1 MSPGYRKNNKVKR
14 NRRTTIWH
22 HFLDAHPEYLAR
34 HYWWAYLWRFGVW
47 FFDHQPIINAIL
59 FGQYQTL
66 KKQALQACMTNRPK
80 GRLLQLTCV
89 YGSLTPSLIKSMK
102 KDEDL
107 YLMDVADVQLDA
119 TRKKLNNKEKS
130 RLLATRMNAEHLAY
144 CDDAFSTILM
154 FFLLHELPA
163 DARERTLNETLRVLQ
178 PGGRLVVTEYGQ
190 YPRQHFLCRF
200 WPMRILLLRLEPFLG
215 DFWHRNLF
223 AMLRRHAK
231 THNKTLRLVDEFH
244 CFSRFYR
251 VCVFEVNSPDDE

>member
-1 MSPGYRKNNKVKR
+1 MSPGYRKNNRVKR
-14 NRRTTIWH
+14 NRPTTIWH

-59 FGQYQTL
+59 FGQYQSL
-66 KKQALQACMTNRPK
+66 KQQALQACMTNRPK

-102 KDEDL
+102 DDDL

-119 TRKKLNNKEKS
+119 TRRKLNDKEKN
-130 RLLATRMNAEHLAY
+130 RLLAARMNAEHLAY

-163 DARERTLNETLRVLQ
+163 DAREHTLNETLRVLQ
-178 PGGRLVVTEYGQ
+178 PGGRLVITEYGQ

-200 WPMRILLLRLEPFLG
+200 WPIRILLLRLEPFLG

-231 THNKTLRLVDEFH
+231 AHNKTLKLVDEFH
-244 CFSRFYR
+244 CFSSFYR
-251 VCVFEVNSPDDE
+251 VCVFEVNSPGGE

>member
-1 MSPGYRKNNKVKR
+1 MSPGYRKNDRVKR
-14 NRRTTIWH
+14 NRFTNIWH

-59 FGQYQTL
+59 FGQYQPL

-102 KDEDL
+102 DDDL
-107 YLMDVADVQLDA
+107 YLMDVADVQLEA
-119 TRKKLNNKEKS
+119 TRQKLNDKEKN
-130 RLLATRMNAEHLAY
+130 RLLAARMNAEHLAY
-144 CDDAFSTILM
+144 CNDAFSTVLM
-154 FFLLHELPA
+154 FFLLHELPPS
-163 DARERTLNETLRVLQ
+163 AREHTLNETLRVLQ
-178 PGGRLVVTEYGQ
+178 PGGRLVITEYGQ

-200 WPMRILLLRLEPFLG
+200 WPTRILLLRLEPFLG

-223 AMLRRHAK
+223 VMLRRHAK
-231 THNKTLRLVDEFH
+231 AHNKTLKLVDEFH
-244 CFSRFYR
+244 CFSNFYR
-251 VCVFEVNSPDDE
+251 VCVFEVNSPNGE